1 MPASVGNRTVGQRDR
16 HPPDGR
22 KVAAHHGGHSELA
35 DYFYQMLE
43 AIANPEAV
51 CEGAARELLAA
62 RQVEPGKHL
71 VVVYI

>member
-1 MPASVGNRTVGQRDR
+1 
-16 HPPDGR
+16 
-22 KVAAHHGGHSELA
+22 VAAHHGGHSELA